1 MPTTIPPLAHFIW
14 AGGEKLLEDEGVKI
28 IARWINANKD
38 IKDFKAYLW
47 IDKETVAK
55 DENVVERYIA
65 LFKKLGVNVY
75 DESNTSEKKQPY
87 LILRDIKTNN
97 LRDEHVA
104 YEIDKLRPNYGSSS
118 DLLRYRI
125 LATYG
130 GFYCDCTDVKPGK
143 DSLATIFSRQY
154 NVDNIMYL
162 EHCPQQPNAA
172 PDKIAVFGINELGN
186 DTFATNKH
194 NSTALKMMIL
204 AHQRYTLPLN
214 TNFSQYIVTAHTGN
228 NIKDTTIWRTGPALV
243 RDVLFEELK
252 YVIKDGRLV
261 SANLKDEVLRFRDGN
276 AEFAIPGNNT
286 GNWLNS
292 RITKYENSKD
302 AIDKVIQ
309 TIKFEAKHFKVLRLD
324 DHISDL
330 IESTEGKID
339 VVKVLEEL
347 KVVIEENK
355 KNIQYTQ
362 LTGKFSETLDFV
374 LNQKLTSFLN
384 LTKDQLLLVIEQQCY
399 LNDFIKVEDIASKF
413 ISLAGKDIKTAKSQQ
428 EVEAIKHAQEVLR
441 TARENNIPVASLII
455 GSQRPE
461 VKPNLCQQ
469 ITLGME
475 YIEYLSQCLE
485 QRESKFLNLSQPE
498 IQEIKGY
505 FLDRVQK
512 YKEYAI
518 VLNEFVNPEYKVK
531 IDKIDA
537 FLQKLA
543 SQNTED
549 TKVQF
554 KILSQ

>member
-14 AGGEKLLEDEGVKI
+14 AGGKKLLPEEGVKN
-28 IARWINANKD
+28 IARWIDANKD
-38 IKDFKAYLW
+38 IKDFTAYLW

-55 DENVVERYIA
+55 DENVVESYIA
-65 LFKKLGVNVY
+65 LFKKMGVNVY
-75 DESNTSEKKQPY
+75 DESNTSAKKQPY

-143 DSLATIFSRQY
+143 NSLATIFSQQY

-162 EHCPQQPNAA
+162 EHCPQQPNATPA
-172 PDKIAVFGINELGN
+172 KIAVFGINELGN

-204 AHQRYTLPLN
+204 ARQRYTLPLN
-214 TNFSQYIVTAHTGN
+214 TNFLQYIVTAHTGN

-243 RDVLFEELK
+243 RDVLFELK
-252 YVIKDGRLV
+252 YVIQDGRLL
-261 SANLKDEVLRFRDGN
+261 SENLKDEVLRFRDGN
-276 AEFAIPGNNT
+276 AEFAIPGDNT

-330 IESTEGKID
+330 IESTEGNID
-339 VVKVLEEL
+339 VAKALEEL

-362 LTGKFSETLDFV
+362 LTGKFVETLDFV
-374 LNQKLTSFLN
+374 STRKLTSFLS
-384 LTKDQLLLVIEQQCY
+384 LTKDGLLLVVEQQCY
-399 LNDFIKVEDIASKF
+399 LNDFIRADKAAAKLIAQ
-413 ISLAGKDIKTAKSQQ
+413 AGKDIKTAESQQ
-428 EVEAIKHAQEVLR
+428 EIEAIKHAQEALR
-441 TARENNIPVASLII
+441 TAEEKNISVASLII
-455 GSQRPE
+455 DSQRPE

-485 QRESKFLNLSQPE
+485 QRESKFLNLSQPQ
-498 IQEIKGY
+498 IQEIKAY

-512 YKEYAI
+512 YKEYATL
-518 VLNEFVNPEYKVK
+518 LNEFVKPEYKVK

-537 FLQKLA
+537 FLQKLLP
-543 SQNTED
+543 QNIED
-549 TKVQF
+549 TKVQS
-554 KILSQ
+554 KILGQ